1 MDIRKE
7 SENMNIPK
15 DFRYQSN
22 WNQFKKATDYFLD
35 CLKKDKAYLLYGC
48 FKNIYI
54 DMPDENPMYEKIIT
68 GEISSLIEE
77 ALDNS
82 YDTSGLEGFLQE
94 RCSVGEIQSSDIDDI
109 LELVDKKYQYIIEN
123 IISDD
128 MMKRY
133 FFKENTIVN
142 KLSAMQVDINKY
154 IINDADDIKYALIRM
169 GANSKL
175 PNFAFPRQ
183 MSGLIDSNEKSIEFV
198 CDAHDLEYL
207 IAQLEI
213 IRKKLN

>member
-1 MDIRKE
+1 
-7 SENMNIPK
+7 MNIPK
-15 DFRYQSN
+15 DFRYQSE
-22 WNQFKKATDYFLD
+22 WTQFKEAADYFID
-35 CLKKDKAYLLYGC
+35 YLKKNKAHLLYGC

-54 DMPDENPMYEKIIT
+54 DMPDENPTFEKIIT

-94 RCSVGEIQSSDIDDI
+94 RCSAGEIHSSDIADI
-109 LELVDKKYQYIIEN
+109 LELVDQKYQYIIEN

-142 KLSAMQVDINKY
+142 KLSAMQADINKY
-154 IINDADDIKYALIRM
+154 VINDADDIKYALIRM
-169 GANSKL
+169 GANAKL

-183 MSGLIDSNEKSIEFV
+183 MSGLIDSSEKSIEFV
-198 CDAHDLEYL
+198 CDSHDLEYL
-207 IAQLEI
+207 IAQLET